1 MAVESLAA
9 SYKEK
14 ERRGETRGG
23 KVLYTSKNTQQYNN
37 GSNEDAITKVII
49 I

>member
-1 MAVESLAA
+1 MVVESLAA

-37 GSNEDAITKVII
+37 GSNKDTITKII
-49 I
+49 TI